1 MEKLAKFAELGIS
14 ENILQALKKKG
25 FEEPTP
31 IQEKIIPVIL
41 GSDKDLVG
49 QAQTGTGKTAAF
61 GIPILEKIQN
71 NSKNVQ
77 AIILTPTR
85 ELAIQVSEEINSLR
99 GRRKLQVFPIYGGQ
113 SIEVQIKRLKRGVDI
128 VVGTPGRVIDHLR
141 RRTLDLS
148 EVSFAVLDEADEM
161 LNMGF
166 IEDVEQ
172 ILEAT
177 NEDRTTLLF
186 SATMPKEIKQ
196 VAKKYMREYEL
207 VAVKAE
213 QITTELTDQIY
224 FEVSRSDKF
233 EALCRIIDI
242 EAEFYGIIFC
252 RTKVDV
258 DDITNHLSDRGYEAE
273 GLHGDI
279 SQFQREKILNKF
291 KKKRSNILV
300 ATDVA
305 ARGIDVNDLTHV
317 INYAIPQDPDS
328 YVHRIGRTGRA
339 GKEGT
344 AITFITPSEYRKLR
358 FIQKIAKTDIRKE
371 QLPRA
376 KEIINAKKI
385 RLKNEIE
392 EISQTEIS
400 HEFYN
405 LADSIL
411 QSLDPQTAIAS
422 ILKYTFK
429 DELNPENYNEI
440 RDTYPQIKGKTR
452 LFVAKGKKD
461 NLTKR
466 TLVEFIC
473 QSSGVDQRK
482 IQDVQLFEIY
492 SFISVPFQE
501 AEQIINSF
509 KSTGRRKPLV
519 ERAQKRG
526 SGGNS
531 EEDSNR
537 SSSRRLGGDYKR
549 SRSNRS
555 GDSNR
560 SGNRSSSRRSG
571 GKKRSKRKDRSN

>member
-1 MEKLAKFAELGIS
+1 MEKLARFAELGIS

-31 IQEKIIPVIL
+31 IQVEIIPLIL
-41 GSDKDLVG
+41 NSEKDLVG
-49 QAQTGTGKTAAF
+49 QAQTGTGKTAAY
-61 GIPILEKIQN
+61 GIPIIEKIKN

-85 ELAIQVSEEINSLR
+85 ELAIQVSEEINSLK

-113 SIEVQIKRLKRGVDI
+113 SIEIQINKLKRGIDI
-128 VVGTPGRVIDHLR
+128 VVGTPGRIKDHLR

-148 EVSFAVLDEADEM
+148 QVSFAVLDEADEM

-166 IEDVEQ
+166 IEDVEE

-177 NEDRTTLLF
+177 NKDRTTLLF
-186 SATMPKEIKQ
+186 SATIPNEIKQ
-196 VAKKYMREYEL
+196 VAKKYMRDYEL
-207 VAVKAE
+207 IAIKAE
-213 QITTELTDQIY
+213 QVTTELTDQIY
-224 FEVSRSDKF
+224 FEVSRADKF

-258 DDITNHLSDRGYEAE
+258 DDITNHLADRGYEAE

-291 KKKRSNILV
+291 KKKKSNILV

-305 ARGIDVNDLTHV
+305 ARGIDVIDLTHV

-344 AITFITPSEYRKLR
+344 AITFITPDEYRKLR

-376 KEIINAKKI
+376 KEVINAKKT

-392 EISQTEIS
+392 EIALTEIS
-400 HEFYN
+400 KEFYELAEEILGN
-405 LADSIL
+405 LE
-411 QSLDPQTAIAS
+411 PQIALAS
-422 ILKYTFK
+422 VLKYTFK
-429 DELNPENYNEI
+429 DELNVENYNEI
-440 RDTYPQIKGKTR
+440 RDSYPQIKGKTR

-461 NLTKR
+461 NLSKKD
-466 TLVEFIC
+466 LVDFIC
-473 QSSGVDQRK
+473 QSSNVDPRK
-482 IQDVQLFEIY
+482 IQDVQLFEIF
-492 SFISVPFQE
+492 SFVTVPFQE
-501 AEQIINSF
+501 AEKIINSF
-509 KSTGRRKPLV
+509 KTTGRQKPLV
-519 ERAQKRG
+519 EMAQKRS
-526 SGGNS
+526 SGGSRSDVDS
-531 EEDSNR
+531 ERVPKRSNPRRRSSNEDFKHSHHSRNR
-537 SSSRRLGGDYKR
+537 SDASMRLNKKDH
-549 SRSNRS
+549 SN
-555 GDSNR
+555 
-560 SGNRSSSRRSG
+560 
-571 GKKRSKRKDRSN
+571 